1 MLCSETSRRSSG
13 SIGNGNSSSGHGS
26 CRTGFCSRRRRIK
39 RKIPAEVGVMP
50 CEIPAKR
57 NGKVLLPRLPPQEC
71 FSKACLLL
79 TQNYVHMLL
88 Y

>member
-1 MLCSETSRRSSG
+1 MKLVEEVVVVLVTV
-13 SIGNGNSSSGHGS
+13 IVVADSSGHGS
-26 CRTGFCSRRRRIK
+26 CRSGFCSRKRRIK

-57 NGKVLLPRLPPQEC
+57 NGKVLLPRLPLQEY
-71 FSKACLLL
+71 FSKACLLY
-79 TQNYVHMLL
+79 TQNYGHMLL

>member
-1 MLCSETSRRSSG
+1 M
-13 SIGNGNSSSGHGS
+13 
-26 CRTGFCSRRRRIK
+26 K

-71 FSKACLLL
+71 FSKAYLLL
-79 TQNYVHMLL
+79 TQNYGHMLL

>member
-1 MLCSETSRRSSG
+1 MLCSETSRRSSR
-13 SIGNGNSSSGHGS
+13 SIDNSNSSSGHGS
-26 CRTGFCSRRRRIK
+26 CRSGFCSRKRRIK

-57 NGKVLLPRLPPQEC
+57 NGKVLLPRLPLQEY

-79 TQNYVHMLL
+79 TQNYGHMLL